1 MTYTGRDQDRVY
13 SGENADITYSLR
25 RCIHAKEC
33 VNRLSTVF
41 NLDQR
46 PWIQVGATNGDV
58 LADTVERCPSG
69 ALHHFRKDGGAAEAT
84 PQANRITLWPN
95 GPIQVSGDLRI
106 TAAGVDI
113 ADETRATLCR
123 CGASQNKPFCDNS
136 HLKTGYSAAP
146 ASSERAEAGPII
158 EGGTL
163 HIDAAANGPLRI
175 TGNVRILE
183 ADGTEIFAGD
193 TVALCRCG
201 SSANKPFCDGT
212 HLTYGFQAE

>member
-13 SGENADITYSLR
+13 TGEHADVTYSLR

-33 VNRLSTVF
+33 VTRLSTVF

-46 PWIQVGATNGDV
+46 PWIQVGATDGDI

-69 ALHHFRKDGGAAEAT
+69 ALHHLRKDGGTAEAVPDT
-84 PQANRITLWPN
+84 NRITLWAD

-106 TAAGVDI
+106 TGFEVAVEN
-113 ADETRATLCR
+113 ETRATLCR

-136 HLKTGYSAAP
+136 HTTIGFKAGP
-146 ASSERAEAGPII
+146 ASSQQANPEPII

-163 HIDAAANGPLRI
+163 HIDAEARGPLRI
-175 TGNVRILE
+175 KGNLRILD
-183 ADGTEIFAGD
+183 ADGTEIFAGG

-201 SSANKPFCDGT
+201 ASSNKPFCDGT
-212 HLTYGFQAE
+212 HLTNGFQAE